1 MMRWL
6 GSFNLAILVAVSSLA
21 AGPGPQVANF
31 NDKVSIDADGIT
43 LGRLLRLWDQATGM
57 QSRVPPELANRTVS
71 VRFSEL
77 TVNDAVRTMFEKL
90 PFDYVFIESQGI
102 IVTGP
107 AQADT
112 GEQPALVAEAA
123 QEITDERPVEQP
135 AEQPFVLPPRRP
147 PVVPTPFGP
156 ILDTARSSIVHLP
169 PVYGEVPSPPFFAPI
184 PMLTPPAG
192 APNGPAENNLFAPIS
207 IYGNPS
213 PPPLTTRP
221 GP

>member
-6 GSFNLAILVAVSSLA
+6 GSFNLAIFVAVSSLA
-21 AGPGPQVANF
+21 AGPGPQVTNF

-43 LGRLLRLWDQATGM
+43 LGSLLRLWDQATGM
-57 QSRVPPELANRTVS
+57 QSRVPPELANSIVS
-71 VRFSEL
+71 VRFSGL
-77 TVNDAVRTMFEKL
+77 SVNDAVRTMFEKL
-90 PFDYVFIESQGI
+90 PFDYVFIESHGI
-102 IVTGP
+102 FVTGP
-107 AQADT
+107 ALADA
-112 GEQPALVAEAA
+112 GVQPAPAEAA

-135 AEQPFVLPPRRP
+135 AEQAFVPPPRRP
-147 PVVPTPFGP
+147 PVIPTPFGP
-156 ILDTARSSIVHLP
+156 MIDTARSSIVHLP

-207 IYGNPS
+207 IYGYPS
-213 PPPLTTRP
+213 PAPLARP